1 MLKPN
6 KLANNNFL
14 SSLDL
19 STDEVLHILDLAN
32 NFKNKKL
39 NIDLGNKVLG
49 LIFDKSSTRTRV
61 SFQVAMT
68 RLGGTTIDLNPT
80 TSQIGR
86 GEPIKDTARVLS
98 RYCDVIAIRTFDHSD
113 LEEYAKWSTK
123 PVINALTD
131 LEHPCQALADFMT
144 IKEEFLDFKDVVL
157 TFIGDG
163 NNVANSLILCGAL
176 LGVEVRIACPK
187 GYEPNSLLID
197 KAYEIYK
204 NKNLLK
210 ITNDPNTAVLGA
222 NVLYTDVWSSMGE
235 ENQKEEKDKYLPS
248 FFISQILDVVTLE
261 KLKFSKAD
269 IAKTKLLRKWHLFLK
284 NKNIAQLDE
293 FDRFKLHQELE
304 MFLPSFIF
312 YLPQNSQLDW
322 LHKWR
327 DNDDKLFHPS
337 NLVNGDLIKKNL
349 EIKDGPILGELLQYL
364 SQELAYKRLNNFDEA
379 IYKAKQWIEQNAP
392 KCD

>member
-1 MLKPN
+1 MIKPN

-14 SSLDL
+14 SSLDI
-19 STDEVLHILDLAN
+19 SKDEFFHILELAK

-39 NIDLGNKVLG
+39 NIVHNNKVLG

-61 SFQVAMT
+61 SFQVAMS

-80 TSQIGR
+80 TSQIRR

-98 RYCDVIAIRTFDHSD
+98 RYCDVIAIRTFDHLD

-131 LEHPCQALADFMT
+131 LEHPCQALADFLT
-144 IKEEFLDFKDVVL
+144 IQEEFLDFENVVL

-176 LGVEVRIACPK
+176 LGVEIRIACPK
-187 GYEPNSLLID
+187 GYEPNSLVLK

-204 NKNLLK
+204 NKDLLK

-235 ENQKEEKDKYLPS
+235 ENKKVEKDKN
-248 FFISQILDVVTLE
+248 FIGFTINNDLV
-261 KLKFSKAD
+261 SKA
-269 IAKTKLLRKWHLFLK
+269 RKDSIILHCLPAYRSK
-284 NKNIAQLDE
+284 EITDE
-293 FDRFKLHQELE
+293 VFE
-304 MFLPSFIF
+304 S
-312 YLPQNSQLDW
+312 
-322 LHKWR
+322 
-327 DNDDKLFHPS
+327 
-337 NLVNGDLIKKNL
+337 KKNRIFEQAENRL
-349 EIKDGPILGELLQYL
+349 HAQQALLSCLLQ
-364 SQELAYKRLNNFDEA
+364 
-379 IYKAKQWIEQNAP
+379 
-392 KCD
+392 

>member
-6 KLANNNFL
+6 KIANNNFL

-19 STDEVLHILDLAN
+19 STDEFFHILKLAN
-32 NFKNKKL
+32 NFKNKEI
-39 NIDLGNKVLG
+39 NINLKNKVLG

-113 LEEYAKWSTK
+113 LEEYAMWSTK

-131 LEHPCQALADFMT
+131 LEHPCQAIADFLT
-144 IKEEFLDFKDVVL
+144 IHEEFLDFKDVIL

-187 GYEPNSLLID
+187 GYEPNSMVLK

-204 NKNLLK
+204 NKDLLK
-210 ITNDPNTAVLGA
+210 ITNDPISAVQGA

-235 ENQKEEKDKYLPS
+235 ENQKEEKDKS
-248 FFISQILDVVTLE
+248 FHGFSISSDLV
-261 KLKFSKAD
+261 SKAD
-269 IAKTKLLRKWHLFLK
+269 KNAIILHCLPAYRNKEITDEVIESKNSRVFEQAENRLHAQQALL
-284 NKNIAQLDE
+284 
-293 FDRFKLHQELE
+293 
-304 MFLPSFIF
+304 SC
-312 YLPQNSQLDW
+312 
-322 LHKWR
+322 
-327 DNDDKLFHPS
+327 
-337 NLVNGDLIKKNL
+337 
-349 EIKDGPILGELLQYL
+349 LLQ
-364 SQELAYKRLNNFDEA
+364 
-379 IYKAKQWIEQNAP
+379 
-392 KCD
+392 